1 MLLGDQRKKKIH
13 FLVALLL
20 FILLGY
26 FCGSHS
32 KMDKEVAKVRFGDTV
47 LRIGEEGKH

>member
-1 MLLGDQRKKKIH
+1 MLLGDQSSAGKKKIH

-26 FCGSHS
+26 FCGSLS
-32 KMDKEVAKVRFGDTV
+32 KMDKEAAKVHV
-47 LRIGEEGKH
+47 LMTQF